1 MQTLVL
7 VLDLLGTFVFAV
19 SGAAKAVT
27 SRLDLFGILVLSFA
41 AASAGSIA
49 RDVVIGAIPPAAI
62 GDWRYLAV
70 SVLAGLMTFAW
81 FPVIHRL
88 RSAVLVFDAAG
99 LALFA
104 VSGAQKAL
112 EFGLTPVMAVLLGML
127 TGIGG
132 GMTRDMLVAEI
143 PTVLRAELYAIAA
156 LLGAAVV
163 VVGHVLQLPA
173 TGVTVAGAGLCF
185 GLRVVAIRRGW
196 HLPAAKPPQGP

>member
-1 MQTLVL
+1 M
-7 VLDLLGTFVFAV
+7 FAV
-19 SGAAKAVT
+19 SGAAKGVT
-27 SRLDLFGILVLSFA
+27 SRLDLFGILVLSFS

-70 SVLAGLMTFAW
+70 SVLAGVMTFAW

-112 EFGLTPVMAVLLGML
+112 EFGLTPVMAALLGML

-143 PTVLRAELYAIAA
+143 PTVLRTELYAITA

-163 VVGHVLQLPA
+163 VAGHVLQLPSTGA
-173 TGVTVAGAGLCF
+173 TIAGAVLCF

-196 HLPAAKPPQGP
+196 HLPAAKPPQGQ